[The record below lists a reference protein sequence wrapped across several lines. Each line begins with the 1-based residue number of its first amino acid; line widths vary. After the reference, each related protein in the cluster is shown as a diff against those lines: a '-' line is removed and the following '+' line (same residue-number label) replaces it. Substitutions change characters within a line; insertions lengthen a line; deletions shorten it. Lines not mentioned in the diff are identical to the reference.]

1 MSETKS
7 QFGAIFQFVRP
18 YRFYLLSVLTLTVLL
33 SILTMLPP
41 LLIRGIIDRVLTQGD
56 RSIFFTFAFCLI
68 AVRLFTALS
77 RYIQTIGIA
86 YLGQRFVF
94 DIRTALYEHMMHLS
108 LRFYGKHSV
117 GKLVTRLMGDSGTV
131 QQMLTAQSIN
141 VISDLVCAT
150 FAISVTFFLNW
161 RLATLL
167 CIIVVSF
174 VVNYR
179 INIKRIR
186 KYTRSSRSAYDH
198 LSGGVQNRLTASLA
212 VKTFGTE
219 GREHGAF
226 QEQSDLCLGL
236 GREAAFAGNA
246 FSMNTQLIRGLGRS
260 TIYFA
265 GCALVLR
272 GELSY
277 GDVVAFTTYAMQL
290 LGPAVRFS
298 GLAQQLQNVSI
309 AIERLFEV
317 LGEEPEITDSDDPVP
332 MTELKGEVEFEGV
345 HFHYEETNPV
355 IRGFDLHVAPGET
368 IAFIGP
374 TGCGKSTL
382 LSLIMRFFDVCEG
395 RLLMDGNDIRDIR
408 LHDLRRQ
415 FGIVLQEPLLFD
427 ATISENIRYSRP
439 DATQE
444 EIEAATKAAEIHDF
458 ITGLPDGYESRLG
471 DEGVEISV
479 GQKQRIT
486 IARAIVAD
494 PAILI
499 MDEATSALDSESE
512 KLIQKA
518 MDRVLEGRT
527 SFVVAHRLS
536 TIRNADKIVLL
547 VDGTIAEIGGHDE
560 LMAIPNGRY
569 HDLYTKHMGAGV
581 LDDTDM

>member
-1 MSETKS
+1 MSETES
-7 QFGAIFQFVRP
+7 QFGAIFRFVRP
-18 YRFYLLSVLTLTVLL
+18 YRFYLVSVLLLTVLL

-41 LLIRGIIDRVLTQGD
+41 LLIRGIIDRVLTEGE
-56 RSIFFTFAFCLI
+56 RSLFFSLAFCLI
-68 AVRLFTALS
+68 AVRLITACS
-77 RYIQTIGIA
+77 RYVQTIGVA

-141 VISDLVCAT
+141 VVSDLVCAT

-167 CIIVVSF
+167 CTIVIIF

-179 INIKRIR
+179 TNIKRIR
-186 KYTRSSRSAYDH
+186 KYTRSSRGAYDR
-198 LSGGVQNRLTASLA
+198 LSGGVQNRLTANLA

-226 QEQSDLCLGL
+226 QDQSDVCLGL
-236 GREAAFAGNA
+236 GREAAFASNT
-246 FSMNTQLIRGLGRS
+246 FSMNTQLIQGLGRS

-265 GCALVLR
+265 GCALVLK
-272 GELSY
+272 GDLSY

-309 AIERLFEV
+309 AVERLFEV
-317 LGEEPEITDSDDPVP
+317 LGEEPEIVDRENPVVID
-332 MTELKGEVEFEGV
+332 ELKGEVEFQGV

-355 IRGFDLHVAPGET
+355 IRGFDLHVEPGQT

-395 RLLMDGNDIRDIR
+395 RLLMDGIDIRDLR
-408 LHDLRRQ
+408 LRNLRRQ
-415 FGIVLQEPLLFD
+415 FGIVLQEPLLFNVSI
-427 ATISENIRYSRP
+427 AENIRYSRS
-439 DATQE
+439 DATRE

-458 ITGLPDGYESRLG
+458 IMALPDGYESRLG
-471 DEGVEISV
+471 AEGIEISV

-486 IARAIVAD
+486 IARAIVSN

-518 MDRVLEGRT
+518 MDHVLEGRT

-547 VDGTIAEIGGHDE
+547 VDGTIAEIGSHEE
-560 LMAIPNGRY
+560 LMAIPDGRY
-569 HDLYTKHMGAGV
+569 RDLYTKHMGSGV
-581 LDDTDM
+581 LDDSDM